1 MDSDGQGHAIAE
13 TLEAEANNDD
23 VANRSMEIID
33 KKQCE
38 EDFEKVYALK
48 TQMSDE
54 VEPKR
59 RVEDDVIEKPLGGD
73 SLLKKITQYGEEL
86 MGRDWRPSSGQ
97 MCTISYEA
105 RLKDSEAAVEKNED
119 LSFVLGDGDVIS
131 AIDLVVSLMAKNEK
145 CEMVTEARH
154 AFGALGK

>member
-1 MDSDGQGHAIAE
+1 MTNEQEVHANTDDA
-13 TLEAEANNDD
+13 AN
-23 VANRSMEIID
+23 ASMEIIE

-38 EDFEKVYALK
+38 EAFEKV
-48 TQMSDE
+48 E
-54 VEPKR
+54 VVEQKR
-59 RVEDDVIEKPLGGD
+59 RLENEVFEKPLGGD
-73 SLLKKITQYGEEL
+73 SLLKKITQYGEEM

-105 RLKDSEAAVEKNED
+105 RVKGSEAVVEKNEE
-119 LSFVLGDGDVIS
+119 LNFVLGDGDVIS

-154 AFGALGK
+154 AYGTLGK